1 MTYGPDPWL
10 QQSWDA
16 RAASNFIG
24 GGTGAGL
31 LIFAALSS
39 LRGMP
44 AAVLWLAGL
53 GLIGVGLS
61 LVWLEIGRPWRAIN
75 VFRNP
80 GTSWMTREALVA
92 TVLMPVGLAVALGVP
107 ALGAL
112 AAVLALVFMFCQARM
127 LHASKG
133 ITAWRQPLTP
143 PLIVLGGLVDGGGL
157 FWLGAAWHGG
167 GHPALGWL
175 FVALL
180 LARALLSRVWQR
192 RLATQWA
199 PRPVRALDAM
209 TAPLWHWGGMLPLGI
224 AVLALVVPMGP
235 SAALAA
241 WALAGALAAAGGV
254 WFKFNLITRAAFNQ
268 GFSIAQ
274 LPVRGARRMG

>member
-10 QQSWDA
+10 QTSWDA
-16 RAASNFIG
+16 RAAGNFIC

-31 LIFAALSS
+31 LIFTVLSG

-44 AAVLWLAGL
+44 AMVLWLVGL
-53 GLIGVGLS
+53 GLIAIGLN
-61 LVWLEIGRPWRAIN
+61 LVWLEIGRPWRALN

-92 TVLMPVGLAVALGVP
+92 TVLLPVGLAAAFGFG

-112 AAVLALVFMFCQARM
+112 AAVLALVFAYCQARM

-143 PLIVLGGLVDGGGL
+143 PLIVLSGLVDGGGL

-167 GHPALGWL
+167 GAPALGWL

-192 RLATQWA
+192 RLAAQWA

-209 TAPLWHWGGMLPLGI
+209 TGPLWHWGGMLPLGV
-224 AVLALVVPMGP
+224 AVLALVVPIGA

-241 WALAGALAAAGGV
+241 WALAGLLASAGGV
-254 WFKFNLITRAAFNQ
+254 WFKFCLVTRAAFNQ
-268 GFSIAQ
+268 GFSLAQ
-274 LPVRGARRMG
+274 LPVRGVRRTG